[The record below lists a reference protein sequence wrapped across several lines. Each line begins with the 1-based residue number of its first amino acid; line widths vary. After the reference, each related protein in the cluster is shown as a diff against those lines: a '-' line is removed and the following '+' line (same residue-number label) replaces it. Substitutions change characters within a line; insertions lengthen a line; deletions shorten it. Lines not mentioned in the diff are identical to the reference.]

1 MNVAARVQYPGAG
14 ASGMSPPNTKPIR
27 PFQSSSSSSPRDYE
41 FDERAAL
48 HQHYPKST
56 NAQFDSHDDFYAFL
70 ENNRSALQQDQ
81 TANAMAGI
89 MPSQHSQ
96 MHLHQ
101 QQQQLQQ
108 QQQQQRQGMSGNQQ
122 LSGRPRAPSYSTG
135 SQSEEMLVAKADAKK
150 AAAHR
155 QQTGRRP
162 TKAPP
167 STTSS
172 GQGRPGSSS
181 RGSEQLSPG
190 KGRQHSSADGANG
203 AAAAIQR
210 LKTPSLM
217 DSVLHPLDQKVREYG
232 ELMRREQEQ
241 MDRLDEELRVL
252 HERRAE
258 AEARFLEAKGKHDD
272 FRRRHEDVERA
283 MRGEPPL
290 PREPMPP
297 QQQQQQQGSLVP
309 PPLQHQ
315 QRPPPQQAPVQDRF
329 PRPQS
334 MALPPPH
341 DYDDDVSEVSSDE
354 EERHRPGDRRVQ
366 SQHSFGKPAP
376 PQQKRRFRM
385 SLFG

>member
-27 PFQSSSSSSPRDYE
+27 PYQSSSPRDYE
-41 FDERAAL
+41 FDDRAL
-48 HQHYPKST
+48 HYPKT

-70 ENNRSALQQDQ
+70 ENNRSALQDPN
-81 TANAMAGI
+81 ANAIAG
-89 MPSQHSQ
+89 MPSQQPQ

-101 QQQQLQQ
+101 QQQQ
-108 QQQQQRQGMSGNQQ
+108 RQGMPANQQ

-135 SQSEEMLVAKADAKK
+135 SQSEEMLVAKTDAKK

-162 TKAPP
+162 TKAPVA
-167 STTSS
+167 S
-172 GQGRPGSSS
+172 GGQPRPDSSS
-181 RGSEQLSPG
+181 KPSEQHSPG
-190 KGRQHSSADGANG
+190 KGRQHSSAGGPPTSQSGLNG
-203 AAAAIQR
+203 AAIQR

-290 PREPMPP
+290 PREPMPT
-297 QQQQQQQGSLVP
+297 QQQQQQGSLVP

-315 QRPPPQQAPVQDRF
+315 QRPAGPPQQQAPVQDRF

-341 DYDDDVSEVSSDE
+341 DYEDDVSEVSSDE
-354 EERHRPGDRRVQ
+354 EERPRPGDRRVQ
-366 SQHSFGKPAP
+366 SQHSFGKPP